1 MEIQLSLPEGGFGRF
16 LAVESPIMEPG
27 LAAQFPDIKTYIIQ
41 GIDDSTAS
49 GRIDMTHRGLRA
61 TVLSEK
67 GRYFIDPYWNNN
79 DSVVMSYYTRN
90 YSNAE
95 KLQQLQCGVT
105 GSSVDLSSLRARAAI
120 AQRLTGANL
129 RLIGWHWPL
138 RVNIQRRSLPRQS
151 RPQKFWPPW

>member
-1 MEIQLSLPEGGFGRF
+1 
-16 LAVESPIMEPG
+16 MEPG

-41 GIDDSTAS
+41 AIDDPTAS
-49 GRIDMTHRGLRA
+49 GRIDMTHRGLRT

-79 DSVVMSYYTRN
+79 DSVVISYYTRN

-129 RLIGWHWPL
+129 RTYRLALAATGEYLAAVSPTLITTAKVL
-138 RVNIQRRSLPRQS
+138 AAMVTSVNRGQRRL
-151 RPQKFWPPW
+151 